1 MSDRDYLIKGEMY
14 QYNLGWLIEELM
26 SFKEDLA
33 TAIDL
38 KTIKYADPIQWDITT
53 QYPANTVVVDPKSGT
68 AYMSKVPVPA
78 GVELDNANYWVVVF
92 NYQDIYNK
100 IMDGVAFNDRDQ
112 DYATKDLLVNDLVWY
127 AGDLYRVIRE
137 IPTGSKYIPET
148 NLIKTSIESLLA
160 SYYGRDRTA
169 QVSNDTVN
177 VSGDY
182 TLIAG
187 DIAETSTNRTIK
199 VTKDREVNVDGAD
212 SLHIDGA
219 STVNVGG
226 LRTEVY
232 AGDKTEGVTGKYTGK
247 FGSASFETSA
257 RSWEV
262 KFPDKTVDLHD
273 VGAQSGIYDVTQYGA
288 DPTGIVDSAAAF
300 NAAIATAKQT
310 GGKIFVPA
318 GTYRLSD
325 FIITDG
331 DYVYADNGTYTGKN
345 FIWRHPFKQ
354 SSFASHDYKFFP
366 LSAIGEGTLT
376 GMQGGC
382 YVSAIDAILIGFMA
396 TSTEQSLIVKFD
408 KDFTHMIAKA
418 RLPLGHCNDMTYN
431 PKTGKVYVSI
441 YDLGDGIVGVLDP
454 MSLTA
459 EARQTIT
466 GAAEPLTMV
475 TYDADKDV
483 YYMLGDK
490 HLFIVNSDFVTIKSI
505 PIDKSVGSIFVPN
518 ANSATQGSDM
528 INGAFTA
535 LSSIANT
542 QICTGARLIG
552 IDYETG
558 NIAQYTDYPVFHQYD
573 EPESLVAISKDLAY
587 IIGYDTNNITVRPL
601 YLNENGS
608 TVEDVGAS
616 AHTRTEI
623 NYYVNESLGSNGDGL
638 TAETAF
644 NDLEYAMKMARFNT
658 ATTITLV
665 ADTVKTNEITFPT
678 FNGYLEIKGSTKT
691 IKCSRPLRFQFCH
704 NIWIR
709 NLTFNA
715 NDNRMLRAE
724 HSEIHVADTV
734 TFVGSGTT
742 TNSRY
747 AIDVTNAGIVIIEN
761 SIFNNCDVC
770 LRVGNG
776 GYATLWNAS
785 GTGNNLI
792 YRNDGGL
799 ILGTTI
805 KPNATTISMKN
816 QYGGLT
822 VLNMQEIPS
831 A

>member
-1 MSDRDYLIKGEMY
+1 MSDKDYLIKGEMY
-14 QYNLGWLIEELM
+14 QYDLGWLIQELL
-26 SFKEDLA
+26 SFKQDLA

-38 KTIKYADPIQWDITT
+38 KAIKYADPIQWDITT

-68 AYMSKVPVPA
+68 AYMSKVPVPT
-78 GVELDNANYWVVVF
+78 GVELTNTNYWVVVF

-112 DYATKDLLVNDLVWY
+112 DYATKDLVVNDLVWY
-127 AGDLYRVIRE
+127 AGDLYRVTRE

-160 SYYGRDRTA
+160 RYYGRDRTA
-169 QVSNDTVN
+169 QISNDTVN

-182 TLIAG
+182 TLVAG
-187 DIAETSTNRTIK
+187 DIAETSTNRTVK
-199 VTKDREVNVDGAD
+199 VTKDREINIDGAD

-219 STVNVGG
+219 SNINVGG

-257 RSWEV
+257 PSWEV

-273 VGAQSGIYDVTQYGA
+273 VGAQSGIYDVTRYGA
-288 DPTGIVDSAAAF
+288 DPTGIIDSAAAF
-300 NAAIATAKQT
+300 NAAIAAAKQK
-310 GGKIFVPA
+310 GGKIFVPE
-318 GTYRLSD
+318 GSYKLSD
-325 FIITDG
+325 FVITDG
-331 DYVYADNGTYTGKN
+331 EYVFADNGTYTGKN

-366 LSAIGEGTLT
+366 LSAIGENNLPAL
-376 GMQGGC
+376 QGGC
-382 YVSAIDAILIGFMA
+382 YVSEIDAILVGFQA

-441 YDLGDGIVGVLDP
+441 YDLGDGIVGVMDP
-454 MSLTA
+454 VSLTA

-466 GAAEPLTMV
+466 GATEPLTMV

-490 HLFIVNSDFVTIKSI
+490 HLFIVNSDFVVIKSI

-528 INGAFTA
+528 INGSFIA
-535 LSSIANT
+535 LSWLANA

-552 IDYETG
+552 INYETG

-573 EPESLVAISKDLAY
+573 EPENLVTISDDLAY
-587 IIGYDTNNITVRPL
+587 IIGYDTTNITIRPL
-601 YLNENGS
+601 FLTENGS
-608 TVEDVGAS
+608 TIEEVGATS
-616 AHTRTEI
+616 YTRTEVK
-623 NYYVNESLGSNGDGL
+623 YYVDESRGTNGDGL
-638 TAETAF
+638 TAATAF
-644 NDLEYAMKMARFNT
+644 NDLEYALKMARFNT
-658 ATTITLV
+658 ATTIELV
-665 ADTVKTNEITFPT
+665 ADTVKTNEIILAT
-678 FNGYLEIKGSTKT
+678 FNGYLEIKGSDKT
-691 IKCSRPLRFQFCH
+691 IKCSRRLKFKFCH

-709 NLTFNA
+709 NLTLNA
-715 NDNRMLRAE
+715 DKMIRSE
-724 HSEIHVADTV
+724 HSEIHVSDTV
-734 TFVGSGTT
+734 TFVGTGTA
-742 TNSRY
+742 TNTKY
-747 AIDVTNAGIVIIEN
+747 AVDVTNAGIVIIEN
-761 SIFNNCDVC
+761 SVFNNCDVC
-770 LRVGNG
+770 VRVGNG

-785 GTGNNLI
+785 GTDNNLI

-805 KPNATTISMKN
+805 KPEAKTVSMKN